1 MYIARISK
9 PARCKK
15 IVCEDDGS
23 WRKSLEKKR
32 WNEIAFFLV
41 LGVGAQ
47 RESLLLFF
55 QKKERHNE

>member
-1 MYIARISK
+1 MGVGENPLK
-9 PARCKK
+9 
-15 IVCEDDGS
+15 
-23 WRKSLEKKR
+23 KKR